1 MAFADKCVVRED
13 YEALYARQ
21 IEGVERGKQ
30 TARVRKER
38 GIVPVVL
45 GSALKGEGDQVKAV
59 LVRSKGR
66 TYRPCCCVACRCY
79 IM

>member
-1 MAFADKCVVRED
+1 MAFDDECNVRED

-38 GIVPVVL
+38 GNVPVVL
-45 GSALKGEGDQVKAV
+45 GSALKGDQVKAV